1 MGRGRFSSHR
11 AWETGLQD
19 SAGAL
24 PSAPAGLEGRGV
36 ASVGRGTLAW
46 TRGEALCPEGPP
58 LLGSYCPIVEGGLI
72 HPLPY
77 TSISRVN
84 T

>member
-11 AWETGLQD
+11 AWETSLRD
-19 SAGAL
+19 SVGAL

-36 ASVGRGTLAW
+36 ASVGRPLAR
-46 TRGEALCPEGPP
+46 TRGEALWPEGPP
-58 LLGSYCPIVEGGLI
+58 LLGSCCPIVEGGLS
-72 HPLPY
+72 PALPY